1 LEFPHRVHKLDSFIN
16 RSELLD
22 LALDPLNSANRE
34 FSVGCFFSLN
44 LFSALTNSRQSPRR
58 RYAMMD
64 RASGMSFGARS
75 FCKKKEAGWKWL
87 KNRRIKKPLVR
98 PHRFETLE
106 ERTVFAVAG
115 FDTSSWLGAPYNYS
129 TNGMGLPILHSN
141 PGATAAIFL
150 DFDGGGS
157 GKYAGVVYD
166 TDGNTSNFSAAEQ
179 SDIFYAWRTIANA
192 YAAFNIDVTT
202 EWNASQPK
210 AWITVNSTGS
220 FRQAGS
226 TLSSSAPSNPMASV
240 PKGDTTARPQSFI
253 HEIGHMLGVQH
264 QESYDDN
271 GNKLDEYAPRIDDN
285 HGVIMGRDWEGSTP
299 KFVDA
304 LSGAGV
310 FQDDLAVMAA
320 TISSVV
326 GGTGYRADD
335 YVHGGSSVQWMDST
349 TYPGY
354 FVKAGINEHNNDAD
368 RFKFTSTGGMY
379 SIYASTDFGSAADV
393 KLRIYDSSSTLLY
406 ESSDARNQSQLT
418 LDLPAGTIF
427 VQVQGE
433 NNYGDIGTYN
443 LIVARPTTAANAFW
457 ANSDIGSPS
466 QRGASFYEP
475 TSGTYTIA
483 GSGADIAGSGDQFQ
497 YNYMKLSGDGSIE
510 GRVIDVDPTHG
521 SAKMGLMIRETL
533 DASSKNVNIL
543 SMPTTGIR
551 MQYRSSTG
559 GSAGTQAIL
568 GSTFTPMYV
577 KLERIGNTFNTYT
590 KVNSGDSWTI
600 LGTRSVTMGSSVYIG
615 IASTSHDNKDIS
627 YGQITNVAVTGNVS
641 SANPPA
647 PVINGL
653 ASPSSVTFTNVA
665 TTTATVNWTNVSGET
680 GFTIER
686 SNGKG
691 GFEVVGTVTA
701 NVLTYNDSG
710 LLPGHKY
717 FYKIRANDAV
727 GVSAGSSGLDSIDMR
742 PGPVTDLRLIS
753 SGAERMTV
761 QWYGYGLMRETGFR
775 AERSTNGVNFTTVA
789 TLGPNDTGFVDSGLT
804 TDTLY
809 YYRVVTTDAAG
820 DASTSAVMS
829 RRTRLESVD
838 NLAFTSTHESVTLTW
853 TENLGHEDGFLVQRE
868 VDDQWQTV
876 ATLPPNSTTAVILD
890 QGAHSRH
897 DYRVFAHN
905 DGVEG
910 NKKTIYTLTKPNPVN
925 PLPTPFASINLGT
938 QSRPGQWD
946 FRYDSAE
953 SEQEFR
959 TWAATGT
966 IGGTSDSMTFAYATR
981 SVANITLTARVEYMN
996 YGISGSEAGIMIRQ
1010 DSTAGSKYV
1019 FLALEELSDG
1029 SNRAEFSRRNSA
1041 SGTASQVGS
1050 SVSGL
1055 SNSYWLRMT
1064 LSGAGSTKTVTA
1076 SISPDG
1082 VTWTNM
1088 SSATTISLSGNML
1101 VGLAYNSNTTGDA
1114 EPWSAR
1120 FTNLTITGGGNV
1132 APYAKNDT
1140 GSTTEGVAFAGNVLT
1155 NDYDMNGNALTAT
1168 QLTSPTNGSVTF
1180 SSNGAYTYTPNA
1192 SFTGTDS
1199 FTYRATDGNA
1209 NSNTGT
1215 VTITVNPS
1223 AGLMFAFDGMEDEF
1237 TLTGPA
1243 LNGNRSADEA
1253 FGSMGEDFELGH
1265 EGCCCGACLLGVAI
1279 AEEKDTTPK
1288 KRGGAKMAAEEEQRA
1303 SFHAS
1308 VAQDGWE
1315 NFPGVRRQI
1324 RSRV

>member
-1 LEFPHRVHKLDSFIN
+1 
-16 RSELLD
+16 
-22 LALDPLNSANRE
+22 
-34 FSVGCFFSLN
+34 
-44 LFSALTNSRQSPRR
+44 
-58 RYAMMD
+58 MMD
-64 RASGMSFGARS
+64 RASGMSFGARLIRE
-75 FCKKKEAGWKWL
+75 KKDRGWKWV
-87 KNRRIKKPLVR
+87 KGRRGKKPVVR

-115 FDTSSWLGAPYNYS
+115 FDTTSWLGAPYNYS

-150 DFDGGGS
+150 DFDGGGGGEYS
-157 GKYAGVVYD
+157 GVVYD

-179 SDIFYAWRTIANA
+179 SDIFYAWRTVANA

-220 FRQAGS
+220 FRQA
-226 TLSSSAPSNPMASV
+226 SSNSFGNPSNPGGSV
-240 PKGDTTARPQSFI
+240 PKADTTSRPQSFI
-253 HEIGHMLGVQH
+253 HEIGHMFGADH
-264 QESYDDN
+264 QEWYDEN
-271 GNKLDEYAPRIDDN
+271 GNKLDEYAPKIDDN

-310 FQDDLAVMAA
+310 FQDDLAVIAA
-320 TISSVV
+320 KISSVV
-326 GGTGYRADD
+326 GGTGYRTDD

-349 TYPGY
+349 SYPGY
-354 FVKAGINEHNNDAD
+354 FVTAGINEHSNDAD
-368 RFKFTSTGGMY
+368 RFKFTSTGGKY

-393 KLRIYDSSSTLLY
+393 KLRVYDSSSTLLY

-443 LIVARPTTAANAFW
+443 LIVARPTTSANAFW
-457 ANSDIGSPS
+457 ANSDIGNPG

-483 GSGADIAGSGDQFQ
+483 GSGADIAGSSDHFQ

-510 GRVIDVDPTHG
+510 GLVTDVDPTHG

-533 DASSKNVNIL
+533 DANSKNVNIL

-551 MQYRSSTG
+551 MQYRSSIG
-559 GSAGTQAIL
+559 ASSGTQAIL

-577 KLERIGNTFNTYT
+577 KLERLGNTFNTYT
-590 KVNSGDSWTI
+590 KVNSGDSWI
-600 LGTRSVTMGSSVYIG
+600 LLGTRSVTMGSTVYMG

-641 SANPPA
+641 NANPSA

-691 GFEVVGTVTA
+691 GFEVAGTVAA
-701 NVLTYNDSG
+701 NVLTFNDSG
-710 LLPGHKY
+710 LLPGRKY
-717 FYKIRANDAV
+717 FYRIRSNDAT
-727 GVSAGSSGLDSIDMR
+727 GVSAGSSGLDSMDTR

-753 SGAERMTV
+753 SGADRMTV

-775 AERSTNGVNFTTVA
+775 VERSTDGVNFSTVA
-789 TLGPNDTGFVDSGLT
+789 TRSANDTGFIDTGLT

-820 DASTSAVMS
+820 DAATSAVVS
-829 RRTRLESVD
+829 RRTRLESVN
-838 NLAFTSTHESVTLTW
+838 NLAFTSTHETVTLSW
-853 TENLGHEDGFLVQRE
+853 TENLINEDGFLVQRE
-868 VDDQWQTV
+868 EDEGWQTV

-890 QGAHSRH
+890 QNAHSRH

-910 NKKTIYTLTKPNPVN
+910 NKTTIYTLTKPNPVN
-925 PLPTPFASINLGT
+925 PLPTPLTSINLGN

-966 IGGTSDSMTFAYATR
+966 IGGTSDNMTFAYATR

-996 YGISGSEAGIMIRQ
+996 YGVSGSEAGIMIRQ
-1010 DSTAGSKYV
+1010 DSSAGSKYV
-1019 FLALEELSDG
+1019 FLALEELSGG

-1041 SGTASQVGS
+1041 NGTAAQVGS
-1050 SVSGL
+1050 SVNNL
-1055 SNSYWLRMT
+1055 SNDYWLRMT

-1076 SISPDG
+1076 AISPDG

-1088 SSATTISLSGNML
+1088 SSTTTISLSGNML
-1101 VGLAYNSNTTGDA
+1101 VGLAYNSNTTDDA
-1114 EPWSAR
+1114 KPWSAR
-1120 FTNLTITGGGNV
+1120 FTNLTITGGANV
-1132 APYAKNDT
+1132 APYAKDDT
-1140 GSTTEGVAFAGNVLT
+1140 SSTTENVPLVGNVLT
-1155 NDYDMNGNALTAT
+1155 NDYDINGNALTAT

-1223 AGLMFAFDGMEDEF
+1223 AGLMFAFEGMEAESN
-1237 TLTGPA
+1237 LRSPA
-1243 LNGNRSADEA
+1243 LTEGRSRDEA
-1253 FGSMGEDFELGH
+1253 FGSMGEHFDPAH
-1265 EGCCCGACLLGVAI
+1265 EGCCCGACLLAEAI
-1279 AEEKDTTPK
+1279 FKENNGQK
-1288 KRGGAKMAAEEEQRA
+1288 KRGEVKVPENGEQA
-1303 SFHAS
+1303 IFHAS
-1308 VAQDGWE
+1308 LAQQRWE
-1315 NFPGVRRQI
+1315 SFPGISRQI